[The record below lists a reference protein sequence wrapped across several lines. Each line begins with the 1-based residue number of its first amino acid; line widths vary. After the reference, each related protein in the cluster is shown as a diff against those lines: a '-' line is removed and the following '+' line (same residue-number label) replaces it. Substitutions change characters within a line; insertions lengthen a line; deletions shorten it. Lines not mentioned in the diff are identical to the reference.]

1 MWHSTLHKVWKS
13 PWELGGCWISESPL
27 VTLLW
32 EKKKKNLT
40 FISDFAIWK
49 RILTC
54 LDIIEGFKISV

>member
-1 MWHSTLHKVWKS
+1 MVQHFTQGLEIPMGTRWVLD
-13 PWELGGCWISESPL
+13 LRES
-27 VTLLW
+27 VSHVIM
-32 EKKKKNLT
+32 EKKKNLT

>member
-1 MWHSTLHKVWKS
+1 MAQHFTQGLEIPIGTRWVLD
-13 PWELGGCWISESPL
+13 LRES
-27 VTLLW
+27 VSQVIM
-32 EKKKKNLT
+32 EKNLI

>member
-1 MWHSTLHKVWKS
+1 MAQHFTQGLEIPIGTRWVLD
-13 PWELGGCWISESPL
+13 LRES
-27 VTLLW
+27 VSQVIM
-32 EKKKKNLT
+32 EKKLI